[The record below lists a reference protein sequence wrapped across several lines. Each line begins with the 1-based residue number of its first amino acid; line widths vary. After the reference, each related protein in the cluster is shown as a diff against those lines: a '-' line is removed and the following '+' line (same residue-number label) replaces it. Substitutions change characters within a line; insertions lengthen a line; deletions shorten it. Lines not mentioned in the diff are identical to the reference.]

1 MSKASKK
8 GNKMATRGRAR
19 RKPIENASQ
28 TVVLTRSRSHTR
40 SQTRAEPL
48 PNQLIQPQPS
58 AGPKLVWPNMSDL
71 PDLPNVT
78 DCPGSREHCQ
88 NPMPSSVSPV
98 DVEEKRPLKISKSE
112 VLTPVPTPS
121 VSQSVSQ
128 SSLAESITSLREIV
142 QPTVAQIREKLAE
155 WVSGDSTAS
164 PVNSACASPVPVRP
178 NSPVRDPSPVRDHSS
193 VRDHSPDR
201 VQTPETDVLY
211 RSESPVRPENPKTP
225 VRSESPVLVMTP
237 SGPEVIMPEL
247 HFEKLDENSSK
258 TDEISSKNIEISSK
272 NLLAE
277 WNRNVLLLIKVSL
290 VFWVAFKTLSSS
302 TDCLRDE
309 NLLPGFLFDFKR
321 TEEFMNIPDPVTVFV
336 SATSVF
342 IAKYSVKYFQ

>member
-19 RKPIENASQ
+19 RRPVENPSQ

-71 PDLPNVT
+71 PDLQNVS
-78 DCPGSREHCQ
+78 DFPGSPGQCSS
-88 NPMPSSVSPV
+88 PMPSSISPV
-98 DVEEKRPLKISKSE
+98 EVEEKRPLKISKSE

-178 NSPVRDPSPVRDHSS
+178 NSPVRDHSPIRDHG
-193 VRDHSPDR
+193 PDR
-201 VQTPETDVLY
+201 VQIPETDVLY
-211 RSESPVRPENPKTP
+211 RSESPVRPENPQTP

-258 TDEISSKNIEISSK
+258 TDEISSKNFEISPITP
-272 NLLAE
+272 LLVE

-321 TEEFMNIPDPVTVFV
+321 TGEFMNIPDPVTVFV

>member
-1 MSKASKK
+1 MGSFKKIYKMSKTSKK

-19 RKPIENASQ
+19 RRPIENASQ
-28 TVVLTRSRSHTR
+28 AVVLTRSRSHTR

-48 PNQLIQPQPS
+48 QNQLIQPQPS
-58 AGPKLVWPNMSDL
+58 AGPKLVWPNMPDL

-78 DCPGSREHCQ
+78 DCPGSPGHCP

-142 QPTVAQIREKLAE
+142 QPTVAQIREKLVE
-155 WVSGDSTAS
+155 WATGDSTAS

-178 NSPVRDPSPVRDHSS
+178 NSPVRDHSL

-201 VQTPETDVLY
+201 VHTPQTDVLY
-211 RSESPVRPENPKTP
+211 RSESPVRPENPQTP

-258 TDEISSKNIEISSK
+258 TDEISSKN
-272 NLLAE
+272 LLAE

-309 NLLPGFLFDFKR
+309 DLLPGFLFDFKR

-342 IAKYSVKYFQ
+342 IAKHSVKYFQ

>member
-1 MSKASKK
+1 MSKVSKK

-19 RKPIENASQ
+19 RKPIENKSHG
-28 TVVLTRSRSHTR
+28 VLLTRSRSLTR

-58 AGPKLVWPNMSDL
+58 AGPKLVWPNIPDIE
-71 PDLPNVT
+71 DLPNVS
-78 DCPGSREHCQ
+78 DCPRNCPG
-88 NPMPSSVSPV
+88 PMPSSISPINE
-98 DVEEKRPLKISKSE
+98 EEKRPIKISKSE

-128 SSLAESITSLREIV
+128 LSVAESLTSLREIV
-142 QPTVAQIREKLAE
+142 QPTVAQIREKIME
-155 WVSGDSTAS
+155 WASGDTVAS
-164 PVNSACASPVPVRP
+164 RVNSACASPVPVRS
-178 NSPVRDPSPVRDHSS
+178 NSPLRDDSPVRDHSP
-193 VRDHSPDR
+193 VR
-201 VQTPETDVLY
+201 VATPETNVIY
-211 RSESPVRPENPKTP
+211 RSESPVCPENPQTP

-247 HFEKLDENSSK
+247 HFIKLEENSSPK
-258 TDEISSKNIEISSK
+258 TEDTKMSSE
-272 NLLAE
+272 NLLAK
-277 WNRNVLLLIKVSL
+277 WNQNVLLLIKVSL

-309 NLLPGFLFDFKR
+309 NFLPGFLFDFKR

-336 SATSVF
+336 SAFSVF

>member
-1 MSKASKK
+1 
-8 GNKMATRGRAR
+8 MATRGRAR

-28 TVVLTRSRSHTR
+28 TVVLTRSRSLTR

-58 AGPKLVWPNMSDL
+58 AGPKLVWPNTLDL
-71 PDLPNVT
+71 PDLPSVS
-78 DCPGSREHCQ
+78 DCVGGPGVSPS
-88 NPMPSSVSPV
+88 PMPSSISPV
-98 DVEEKRPLKISKSE
+98 AMEEQRPLKISKSE
-112 VLTPVPTPS
+112 VLTPVQTPS

-128 SSLAESITSLREIV
+128 LSLAESLTSLREMV
-142 QPTVAQIREKLAE
+142 QPTVAQIREKLME
-155 WVSGDSTAS
+155 WTSGDSTAS
-164 PVNSACASPVPVRP
+164 PVNSACASPVPDRSD
-178 NSPVRDPSPVRDHSS
+178 SPVREDDSVQEDGPVN
-193 VRDHSPDR
+193 V
-201 VQTPETDVLY
+201 PETNVIY
-211 RSESPVRPENPKTP
+211 RSESPLCPENIP

-237 SGPEVIMPEL
+237 SGPEVIMPED
-247 HFEKLDENSSK
+247 HFIKLEENSSK
-258 TDEISSKNIEISSK
+258 TKVTPKTEDTMTSSK

-336 SATSVF
+336 SASSVF

>member
-1 MSKASKK
+1 MGSFQNYKMSKVSKK

-19 RKPIENASQ
+19 RKPIENKSQ
-28 TVVLTRSRSHTR
+28 GVLLTRSRSLTR

-58 AGPKLVWPNMSDL
+58 AGPKLVWPNIPDIE
-71 PDLPNVT
+71 DLPNVS
-78 DCPGSREHCQ
+78 DCSRNCPG
-88 NPMPSSVSPV
+88 PMPSSISPI

-128 SSLAESITSLREIV
+128 LSVTESLNSLREIV
-142 QPTVAQIREKLAE
+142 QPTVAQIREKIME
-155 WVSGDSTAS
+155 WASGDIVAS
-164 PVNSACASPVPVRP
+164 RVNSACASPVPVRS
-178 NSPVRDPSPVRDHSS
+178 NSPVRVA
-193 VRDHSPDR
+193 
-201 VQTPETDVLY
+201 TPETNVIY
-211 RSESPVRPENPKTP
+211 RSDSPVCPENPQTP

-247 HFEKLDENSSK
+247 HFIKLEENSSPK
-258 TDEISSKNIEISSK
+258 TEDTKMSFE
-272 NLLAE
+272 NLLAK

-336 SATSVF
+336 SAFSVF
-342 IAKYSVKYFQ
+342 IANYSVKYFE

>member
-1 MSKASKK
+1 
-8 GNKMATRGRAR
+8 MATRGRAR

-28 TVVLTRSRSHTR
+28 TVVLTRSRSLTR

-58 AGPKLVWPNMSDL
+58 AGPKLVWPNTLDL

-78 DCPGSREHCQ
+78 DCVGGPS
-88 NPMPSSVSPV
+88 PMPSSISPV
-98 DVEEKRPLKISKSE
+98 AMEEQRPLKISKSE
-112 VLTPVPTPS
+112 VLTPVQTPS

-128 SSLAESITSLREIV
+128 LSLAESLTSLREMV
-142 QPTVAQIREKLAE
+142 QPTVAQIREKLME
-155 WVSGDSTAS
+155 WASGDTTAS
-164 PVNSACASPVPVRP
+164 PVNSACASPVPVRSD
-178 NSPVRDPSPVRDHSS
+178 SPVREDGPVN
-193 VRDHSPDR
+193 VP
-201 VQTPETDVLY
+201 TPETNVIY
-211 RSESPVRPENPKTP
+211 RSESPLCPENIQRP

-237 SGPEVIMPEL
+237 SGPEVIMPEI
-247 HFEKLDENSSK
+247 HFIKLEENSSK
-258 TDEISSKNIEISSK
+258 TEVTPKTEDTMTSSK

-336 SATSVF
+336 SAFSVF

>member
-1 MSKASKK
+1 MGSFQNYKMSKVSKK

-19 RKPIENASQ
+19 RKPIENKSQ
-28 TVVLTRSRSHTR
+28 GVLLTRSRSLTR

-58 AGPKLVWPNMSDL
+58 AGPKLVWPNIPDIE
-71 PDLPNVT
+71 DLPNVS
-78 DCPGSREHCQ
+78 DCSRNCPG
-88 NPMPSSVSPV
+88 PMPSSISPI

-112 VLTPVPTPS
+112 VLTPIPTPS

-128 SSLAESITSLREIV
+128 LSVTESLNSLREIV
-142 QPTVAQIREKLAE
+142 QPTVAQIREKIME
-155 WVSGDSTAS
+155 WASGDIVAS
-164 PVNSACASPVPVRP
+164 RVNSACASPVPVRS
-178 NSPVRDPSPVRDHSS
+178 NSPVRA
-193 VRDHSPDR
+193 
-201 VQTPETDVLY
+201 
-211 RSESPVRPENPKTP
+211 ESPVCPENPQTP

-247 HFEKLDENSSK
+247 HFIKLEENFNSSPK
-258 TDEISSKNIEISSK
+258 TEDTKMSSE
-272 NLLAE
+272 NLLAK

-321 TEEFMNIPDPVTVFV
+321 TEEFMNIPDPVTV
-336 SATSVF
+336 
-342 IAKYSVKYFQ
+342 